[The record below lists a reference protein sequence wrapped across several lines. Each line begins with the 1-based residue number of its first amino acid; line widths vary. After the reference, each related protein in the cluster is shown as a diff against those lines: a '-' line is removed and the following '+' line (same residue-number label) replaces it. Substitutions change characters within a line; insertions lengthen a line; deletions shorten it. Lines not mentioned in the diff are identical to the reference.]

1 MDKIFKFIS
10 KDGKFHA
17 RVEIKL
23 TDGDK
28 PIFTSTVSYR
38 QAGHHELESC
48 GQCFMDMYNIFKHHR
63 LFVEIVD
70 LWEQYHLNNLH
81 AGTEKQESC
90 LNEWKKT
97 LDYEPSY
104 SEQCDYLEAQNLL
117 VDNGYK
123 YGSSW
128 LYRVIPERDLKRIKA
143 LFTLGE

>member
-1 MDKIFKFIS
+1 MNKAFSFIS
-10 KDGKFHA
+10 NDGKFHA

-28 PIFTSTVSYR
+28 PVFTSSISYR
-38 QAGHHELESC
+38 QAGHHEECGC
-48 GQCFMDMYNIFKHHR
+48 GQCFMDMYDIFKHHR

-81 AGTEKQESC
+81 AGTEKQEAC
-90 LNEWKKT
+90 LSEWEKT
-97 LDYEPSY
+97 LKAKPSH
-104 SEQCDYLEAQNLL
+104 SERCEYLTTQDLL
-117 VDNGYK
+117 YDNGYK

-128 LYRVIPERDLKRIKA
+128 LYRAIPERDLKRIKA